1 MNRIL
6 KYAAGAALSVGAL
19 LGNVGTSGAQ
29 VYGEYGSYGYY
40 NDYAYEPGPAYY
52 GGYAFSPGYYGYNPW
67 SRSRTLHHGQ
77 GPGCIQSPA
86 SIEYTSC
93 D

>member
-6 KYAAGAALSVGAL
+6 KYAAGAALSVGIL
-19 LGNVGTSGAQ
+19 IGYVGTSGAQ
-29 VYGEYGSYGYY
+29 VYGEYGYY
-40 NDYAYEPGPAYY
+40 NDYAYEPGAAYY
-52 GGYAFSPGYYGYNPW
+52 DSYAFSPGYYSYNPW
-67 SRSRTLHHGQ
+67 SRSRSFHHGQ

-86 SIEYTSC
+86 SLEYTSC